1 MFRRTIELKGHIVD
15 SKVLPTV
22 FEEVEKLG
30 GEIFIEHSVI
40 GKKKEDYSYLIMEVS
55 AQSQE
60 ILNDV
65 LNVVEKLGA
74 NVLNESKVVL
84 EPAPRDGVFP
94 EGFYSSTNLPTFV
107 WHNDNWIKVENME
120 MDCAIVLEE
129 SSVPRAFCVPIS
141 RVKKDQLIVVGKTG
155 VKVLAIDVNAD
166 KEVFSFM
173 GSEVSSEKPKNLVIK
188 DIALQMESIKR
199 RNGKILFV
207 LGPAVIHTGAGVWVE
222 KLIEN
227 NYLDI
232 IFAGNAV
239 ATHDVENAFFGTSLG
254 ICLKSGKCIHEG
266 HSHHL
271 RAINRIRAAGSMEE
285 AVNKGILT
293 RGLMYTMIKHKTQY
307 VLAGSIRD
315 DGPMPEV
322 VTDVIKA
329 QEAMRS
335 KLDGVE
341 MVIMLSS
348 MLHAIAT
355 GNILPASIKTI
366 CVDINPA
373 VVTKLADRGS
383 LQTVGLVSDVEWF
396 LRQLTEHLGIDTK
409 N

>member
-1 MFRRTIELKGHIVD
+1 
-15 SKVLPTV
+15 
-22 FEEVEKLG
+22 
-30 GEIFIEHSVI
+30 
-40 GKKKEDYSYLIMEVS
+40 
-55 AQSQE
+55 
-60 ILNDV
+60 
-65 LNVVEKLGA
+65 
-74 NVLNESKVVL
+74 
-84 EPAPRDGVFP
+84 
-94 EGFYSSTNLPTFV
+94 
-107 WHNDNWIKVENME
+107 ME

-285 AVNKGILT
+285 AVSRGILS

-396 LRQLTEHLGIDTK
+396 LRQLTEHLGIDTR

>member
-15 SKVLPTV
+15 SKVLPAV
-22 FEEVEKLG
+22 FEKIEKLG

-40 GKKKEDYSYLIMEVS
+40 GRKKEDYSYLIMEIT
-55 AQSQE
+55 AGSQE
-60 ILNDV
+60 VLADV
-65 LNVVEKLGA
+65 LGAVEEIGG
-74 NVLNESKVVL
+74 NVLDEIKVIL
-84 EPAPRDGVFP
+84 EPAPKDGVFP
-94 EGFYSSTNLPTFV
+94 EGFYSSTNLPTFI
-107 WHNDNWIKVENME
+107 WFNDSWVKVENME
-120 MDCAIVLEE
+120 MDCAVVLEE
-129 SSVPRAFCVPIS
+129 TPVPRAYCVPIS
-141 RVKKDQLIVVGKTG
+141 RIRKGQLVAVGNTG
-155 VKVLAIDVNAD
+155 VKVLTMDANAD

-173 GSEVSSEKPKNLVIK
+173 GSDVSSEKPKNLVIK

-207 LGPAVIHTGAGVWVE
+207 LGPAVIHTGAGVCVE

-227 NYLDI
+227 KYVDV
-232 IFAGNAV
+232 IFSGNAV
-239 ATHDVENAFFGTSLG
+239 PTHDVENAFFGTSLG
-254 ICLKSGKCIHEG
+254 ICLKSGKSIHEG

-285 AVNKGILT
+285 AVDKGILT
-293 RGLMYTMIKHKTQY
+293 KGLVYTMMKHKTQY
-307 VLAGSIRD
+307 VFAGSIRD

-322 VTDVIKA
+322 ITDVIKA

-335 KLDGVE
+335 KLEGVE
-341 MVIMLSS
+341 MAIMLSS

-355 GNILPASIKTI
+355 GNMLPASIKTI

-383 LQTVGLVSDVEWF
+383 FQTLGLVSDIEWF

-409 N
+409 